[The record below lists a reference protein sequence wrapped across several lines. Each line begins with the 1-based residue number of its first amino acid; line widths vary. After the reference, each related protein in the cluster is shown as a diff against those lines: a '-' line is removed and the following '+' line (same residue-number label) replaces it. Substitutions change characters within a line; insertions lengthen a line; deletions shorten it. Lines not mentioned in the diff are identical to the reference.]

1 LGVSYDCFHFRVTNG
16 STNSRFVLLEPNFE
30 SSTQHRRYVC
40 DESHISALCRVRH
53 GVCHSLG
60 RELIGMEAS
69 ITFVRCCATLRR
81 QELENE
87 SMALVSR
94 IGVSLDSELLDRFDK
109 FIAEK
114 GYDNRSEAFR
124 DLIRDR
130 LVGSAVVTSKACV
143 VGTVTLIYD
152 HHTRLLPEKLAD
164 LQHEHHEVVISTL
177 HAHLDHDTCLEVVL
191 LRGKSRLV
199 QQLADKLISTKGVR
213 HGRLVMSSPD
223 TVSPSRHF
231 HP

>member
-1 LGVSYDCFHFRVTNG
+1 
-16 STNSRFVLLEPNFE
+16 
-30 SSTQHRRYVC
+30 
-40 DESHISALCRVRH
+40 
-53 GVCHSLG
+53 
-60 RELIGMEAS
+60 
-69 ITFVRCCATLRR
+69 
-81 QELENE
+81 
-87 SMALVSR
+87 MAQLSR

-124 DLIRDR
+124 DLIRER
-130 LVGSAVVTSKACV
+130 LVGTAVVASTAPV

-177 HAHLDHDTCLEVVL
+177 HAHLDHDTCLEVVV
-191 LRGKSRLV
+191 LRGRSRNV

-223 TVSPSRHF
+223 TVSPTRHS
-231 HP
+231 HH